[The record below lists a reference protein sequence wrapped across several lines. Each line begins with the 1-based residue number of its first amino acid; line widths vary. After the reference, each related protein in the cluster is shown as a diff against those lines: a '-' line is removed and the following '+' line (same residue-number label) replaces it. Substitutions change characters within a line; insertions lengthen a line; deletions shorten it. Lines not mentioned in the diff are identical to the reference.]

1 MEWRQREDQADG
13 EGADEGMDVEAPG
26 YSVLRQNP
34 WESFVRQLTGKPLVL
49 LGGVVVVAL
58 VLLGIWRLVAGGG
71 GQDLRQLAELR
82 SELARI
88 EPRVAAIEGRPAPN
102 DTELKGLE
110 TKVDRLLQR
119 LDRTEAAFSQRM
131 GAVEQQLKE
140 RKAPSAAAPD
150 SVEPKTAAAPA
161 ASPPTKSA
169 PRIHTVKAGD
179 TLFSI
184 SRSAGMS
191 VDALRQLNHM
201 KPDAPIHPGDRLK
214 LSP

>member
-1 MEWRQREDQADG
+1 MEWRQREDQANG

-26 YSVLRQNP
+26 YSVLHQNP
-34 WESFVRQLTGKPLVL
+34 WESFIRQLTGRPLVL
-49 LGGVVVVAL
+49 IGAVVVVVLA
-58 VLLGIWRLVAGGG
+58 LLGIWRLVAGGG
-71 GQDLRQLAELR
+71 GQDLRELAELK

-88 EPRVAAIEGRPAPN
+88 EQRVAAIEGRPAPN
-102 DTELKGLE
+102 DAALNGLE

-140 RKAPSAAAPD
+140 RKAPPAAASAP
-150 SVEPKTAAAPA
+150 VESKPAETPA
-161 ASPPTKSA
+161 ASPPAKSA
-169 PRIHTVKAGD
+169 ARIHTVKAGD

-201 KPDAPIHPGDRLK
+201 KPDATIHPGDRLK